1 MSQVDAY
8 TIPESPLTMAQLASR
23 LEALFD
29 AEVSKQRGSTAPTN
43 PVVGMLWWDTAITPI
58 ERLRVY
64 RAAGWRTLLTLN
76 VDTGELT
83 WGSTVEIAQGGT
95 GATTAADARDA
106 LGIGS
111 IATQAANTVS
121 ITGGSISG
129 ITDLAIADGGTGA
142 STAADARDALGL
154 ETDSLTLTA
163 NSNQLNSGTFYLYR
177 VGKMVVCNW
186 TQIQHDTTSIPN
198 SAAGFLPSEWRPVAD
213 TRNAFNNDA
222 RQSHININT
231 NGTIGFLHR
240 KASDGTLDG
249 GAFSTSQGSATW
261 ILP

>member
-29 AEVSKQRGSTAPTN
+29 AEVSQQRGSTAPDN

-95 GATTAADARDA
+95 GATTLAGAKAVLD
-106 LGIGS
+106 LGTASELDWEEFTDTGVTTGS
-111 IATQAANTVS
+111 FTSGTIRLKRVGNVVTMTWSSLAHPSGAFP
-121 ITGGSISG
+121 ISG
-129 ITDLAIADGGTGA
+129 GEYVPAAFRPSEAAYAVYKAD
-142 STAADARDALGL
+142 ST
-154 ETDSLTLTA
+154 TIS
-163 NSNQLNSGTFYLYR
+163 SVSVISSG
-177 VGKMVVCNW
+177 
-186 TQIQHDTTSIPN
+186 QIQFAYRDYSGNGSVRTYTR
-198 SAAGFLPSEWRPVAD
+198 AGSMMWHTD
-213 TRNAFNNDA
+213 
-222 RQSHININT
+222 
-231 NGTIGFLHR
+231 
-240 KASDGTLDG
+240 
-249 GAFSTSQGSATW
+249 
-261 ILP
+261 